1 MGSSPYVI
9 ALSLCSLFM
18 VAITG
23 GLCYSGCIRIE
34 REALLNLKLHLA
46 DPSNRLRNWVS
57 DDGDC
62 CRWSGVTCDNSTG
75 HVLKLNLSTLY
86 NQETHLGP
94 VLLPLGGKISP
105 SLLDLKHFRY
115 LDLSN
120 NFGGIE
126 VPTFL
131 GFLVN
136 LRYLS
141 LSNAGFGGMIPQ
153 QLGNLSNLQY
163 LSLQGGYIVMHVDD
177 LQWLS
182 NLSSLTFLDMS
193 SNDLSKSFDWLQG
206 PIPSGLQNLSL
217 LVRKLDLSYNN
228 YSSSIPTW
236 LCRLSNLELLNLGS
250 NSFQGQISSL
260 IGNIT
265 SLRNLDLSYNRF
277 EGGIPR
283 SLKHL
288 CNLRLLS
295 FRDCWMNWPY
305 LVAVKLNNN
314 RFHGN
319 IPKSI
324 GTLSLLESLHIRNN
338 NLFGEV
344 PISLR
349 DCTGLITLDLSEN
362 KLAGN
367 IPTWIGENYS
377 SLNILS
383 LRANEFYG
391 HIPEELCRVASLH
404 ILDLVGNNLS
414 GTIPSCF
421 NSFTT
426 MVKVNDSIGQVY
438 LRSNYSGSFLE
449 NAFLVIKGKMVK
461 YNTTLRFDY
470 CP

>member
-193 SNDLSKSFDWLQG
+193 SNDLSKSFDWLQVMNSLSLLEELHLPCCQLPNISSLNSNVNFSSLAILDWSSNYFTDSLVPSWIFRLQNLVSLDLSSNNFQG

-295 FRDCWMNWPY
+295 FRGIN
-305 LVAVKLNNN
+305 
-314 RFHGN
+314 
-319 IPKSI
+319 
-324 GTLSLLESLHIRNN
+324 LSQEINDVLQILSECISNGLESLFLDHCQLSGHLIDDLGKFRKLSFLVLWSNMISGPIPHS
-338 NLFGEV
+338 FGEMK
-344 PISLR
+344 S
-349 DCTGLITLDLSEN
+349 
-362 KLAGN
+362 
-367 IPTWIGENYS
+367 
-377 SLNILS
+377 
-383 LRANEFYG
+383 
-391 HIPEELCRVASLH
+391 
-404 ILDLVGNNLS
+404 
-414 GTIPSCF
+414 
-421 NSFTT
+421 
-426 MVKVNDSIGQVY
+426 
-438 LRSNYSGSFLE
+438 
-449 NAFLVIKGKMVK
+449 
-461 YNTTLRFDY
+461 
-470 CP
+470 